1 MSESKVLS
9 AVLKDGQIHHL
20 LQADIDNLLVTH
32 GDVWQFVKD
41 YYASND
47 TVPPVTLVMDRFP
60 DFTPETNIGA
70 TKHHLDELREEYL
83 DRTLRSTIR
92 EAATL
97 IQDGQ
102 AQEAMSGLMDSIRDL
117 NKEVNVVRDINAV
130 DTDSAVSHLRELIEN
145 QSRAHGIKT
154 GLAGIDV
161 AFPAGIRGGQLGI
174 MMAYP
179 AVGKPTTLD
188 TPVATPNGWVPK
200 GDLKVGDH
208 VIARDGKPTMVL
220 ATIDQGMLDAYR
232 VSFRDGTSVIVGPD
246 HDWTV
251 YSRDTY
257 YNSKATFV
265 KTTLQLMEDGLEYQR
280 NDGSRRKPL
289 PKYCIPN
296 VEPVE
301 YSERN
306 LPIDPYTLGVLLGD
320 GCIKKQPVFITND
333 KEVAERIQSNNP
345 GYTVTKHKKFDG
357 AGQKYLIKG
366 MMPAI
371 RQLGV
376 NLGSYDKR
384 VPQEYLF
391 TSIDQ
396 RLELLRGLMDSD
408 GSCQPRSRAIFHSC
422 NRGLAND
429 VAELVRSLG
438 GTARVDVY
446 ERPSKPT
453 EYVVRMRLRFNPF
466 NLDRKASNYIV
477 KDWPRWIAS
486 IEYVGKKE
494 MRCISV
500 GDSEHLYA
508 VNDYIM
514 THNSYITLYILTQ
527 AWLQG
532 FTPMIISLEMSESE
546 VRNRLYTIL
555 GKTRWSLHKLSSG
568 EVDIEEFEDWHR
580 KTFTGKHPFHIISTD
595 SISGEVNPETIR
607 AKINQYKPD
616 VVACDYMQL
625 MTPNARGDSE
635 VVKMK
640 NLSRELKL
648 LAMSE
653 KVPIIAISSATP
665 TDASDM
671 SSVPTLGQTAWS
683 RQIAYDADW
692 VIALGRDLSDDVV
705 QVVGRKN
712 REGLLPDFLLQV
724 DFDSGSFIFKGFPDL
739 Q

>member
-1 MSESKVLS
+1 MSESKMLS

-20 LQADIDNLLVTH
+20 LQADIDNILVTH

-41 YYASND
+41 YYANND

-60 DFTPETNIGA
+60 DFTPDANVGA

-83 DRTLRSTIR
+83 DRTLRHTIR

-97 IQDGQ
+97 IQEGQ

-117 NKEVNVVRDINAV
+117 NKEVNVVRDINAT

-145 QSRAHGIKT
+145 QSRSHGIKT

-179 AVGKPTTLD
+179 SIGK
-188 TPVATPNGWVPK
+188 
-200 GDLKVGDH
+200 
-208 VIARDGKPTMVL
+208 
-220 ATIDQGMLDAYR
+220 
-232 VSFRDGTSVIVGPD
+232 
-246 HDWTV
+246 
-251 YSRDTY
+251 
-257 YNSKATFV
+257 
-265 KTTLQLMEDGLEYQR
+265 
-280 NDGSRRKPL
+280 
-289 PKYCIPN
+289 
-296 VEPVE
+296 
-301 YSERN
+301 
-306 LPIDPYTLGVLLGD
+306 
-320 GCIKKQPVFITND
+320 
-333 KEVAERIQSNNP
+333 
-345 GYTVTKHKKFDG
+345 
-357 AGQKYLIKG
+357 
-366 MMPAI
+366 
-371 RQLGV
+371 
-376 NLGSYDKR
+376 
-384 VPQEYLF
+384 
-391 TSIDQ
+391 
-396 RLELLRGLMDSD
+396 
-408 GSCQPRSRAIFHSC
+408 
-422 NRGLAND
+422 
-429 VAELVRSLG
+429 
-438 GTARVDVY
+438 
-446 ERPSKPT
+446 
-453 EYVVRMRLRFNPF
+453 
-466 NLDRKASNYIV
+466 
-477 KDWPRWIAS
+477 
-486 IEYVGKKE
+486 
-494 MRCISV
+494 
-500 GDSEHLYA
+500 
-508 VNDYIM
+508 
-514 THNSYITLYILTQ
+514 SYITLYILAQ

-568 EVDIEEFEDWHR
+568 DVDIEEFEDWHR

-595 SISGEVNPETIR
+595 SMSGEVNPETIR